1 MEGVFFR
8 CPPAWEKLLPP
19 GVFGAERAEELAARC
34 WPLLVLTRRGC
45 EELGDT
51 AAMCRVLLAPGDRA
65 LSLEHVSA
73 ETVVTYGLSHR
84 DSLTLS
90 SLAEPVLCVQ
100 RQLPRPGGGVVEP
113 QEFPLPELPAPAFC
127 KDFLSWILPW
137 LPPCVPVRPS
147 LLPST
152 CVYVPEPRSSGSD
165 PRLRCFRRA

>member
-65 LSLEHVSA
+65 GTLEHIAA
-73 ETVVTYGLSHR
+73 ETVVT
-84 DSLTLS
+84 
-90 SLAEPVLCVQ
+90 
-100 RQLPRPGGGVVEP
+100 
-113 QEFPLPELPAPAFC
+113 
-127 KDFLSWILPW
+127 
-137 LPPCVPVRPS
+137 
-147 LLPST
+147 
-152 CVYVPEPRSSGSD
+152 RSEE
-165 PRLRCFRRA
+165 RRVGKECRSRWSPYH

>member
-73 ETVVTYGLSHR
+73 AG
-84 DSLTLS
+84 
-90 SLAEPVLCVQ
+90 
-100 RQLPRPGGGVVEP
+100 
-113 QEFPLPELPAPAFC
+113 
-127 KDFLSWILPW
+127 
-137 LPPCVPVRPS
+137 PVRPAAAA
-147 LLPST
+147 PAGRHRHRAPG
-152 CVYVPEPRSSGSD
+152 VPPAG
-165 PRLRCFRRA
+165 PPGAGGRASAAAGGKTVAAATDS

>member
-1 MEGVFFR
+1 MRTLRKSRCGRRTAGFR
-8 CPPAWEKLLPP
+8 WRSACA
-19 GVFGAERAEELAARC
+19 LAARC

-100 RQLPRPGGGVVEP
+100 RQLPRPDGTVIEP
-113 QEFPLPELPAPAFC
+113 QEFPLPALPGPAAE
-127 KDFLSWILPW
+127 
-137 LPPCVPVRPS
+137 
-147 LLPST
+147 LLPLLGARLLRLPQT
-152 CVYVPEPRSSGSD
+152 AD
-165 PRLRCFRRA
+165 PFLW

>member
-34 WPLLVLTRRGC
+34 WPLLVLIRRGC

-100 RQLPRPGGGVVEP
+100 RQLPRPDGTVIEP
-113 QEFPLPELPAPAFC
+113 QEFPLPALPGPAAE
-127 KDFLSWILPW
+127 
-137 LPPCVPVRPS
+137 
-147 LLPST
+147 LLPLLGARLLRLPQT
-152 CVYVPEPRSSGSD
+152 AD
-165 PRLRCFRRA
+165 PFLW

>member
-19 GVFGAERAEELAARC
+19 GVFGAAEELAARC
-34 WPLLVLTRRGC
+34 WPLLALTRRGC

-100 RQLPRPGGGVVEP
+100 RQLPRPDGTVIEP
-113 QEFPLPELPAPAFC
+113 QEFPLPALPGPAAE
-127 KDFLSWILPW
+127 
-137 LPPCVPVRPS
+137 
-147 LLPST
+147 LLPLLGARLLRLPQT
-152 CVYVPEPRSSGSD
+152 AD
-165 PRLRCFRRA
+165 PFLW

>member
-1 MEGVFFR
+1 MEGVLFC
-8 CPPAWEKLLPP
+8 CPPSWERLLPP
-19 GVFGAERAEELAARC
+19 GILGTRQAAALPACC
-34 WPLLVLTRRGC
+34 WPLMVLTRRGC

-100 RQLPRPGGGVVEP
+100 RQLPRPDGTVIEP
-113 QEFPLPELPAPAFC
+113 QEFPLPALPGPAAE
-127 KDFLSWILPW
+127 
-137 LPPCVPVRPS
+137 
-147 LLPST
+147 LLPLLGARLLRLPQT
-152 CVYVPEPRSSGSD
+152 AD
-165 PRLRCFRRA
+165 PFLW